1 MGNQVHSRIAEDI
14 PDIRW
19 GVSLDQLGLAST
31 YKYKPQISRSEK
43 QRILEKLYEIA
54 LKTNIPVLT
63 DAVIGLPPHLNSENS
78 FPWEVA
84 NYFSLQLGFDDL
96 SSHFVEKKPLMNKIK
111 DTPIASRNQ
120 EISGNYAFEGRF
132 FGSSPRGILLLDDFY
147 ESGSTLRSFA
157 TFVKSVFPD
166 AELYAMTM
174 YRKR

>member
-31 YKYKPQISRSEK
+31 YKYKPQISSTEK
-43 QRILEKLYEIA
+43 RRILEQLFDHA
-54 LKTNIPVLT
+54 LKANIPVLT

-84 NYFSLQLGFDDL
+84 NHFALQFGFDDL
-96 SSHFVEKKPLMNKIK
+96 SNHFVEKKPLVNKIK
-111 DTPIASRNQ
+111 NTPIASRSQ
-120 EISGNYAFEGRF
+120 VISDNYAFEGRF
-132 FGSSPRGILLLDDFY
+132 VGAYPRGILLLDDFY
-147 ESGSTLRSFA
+147 ETGSTLRSFSI
-157 TFVKSVFPD
+157 FVKSVFPD